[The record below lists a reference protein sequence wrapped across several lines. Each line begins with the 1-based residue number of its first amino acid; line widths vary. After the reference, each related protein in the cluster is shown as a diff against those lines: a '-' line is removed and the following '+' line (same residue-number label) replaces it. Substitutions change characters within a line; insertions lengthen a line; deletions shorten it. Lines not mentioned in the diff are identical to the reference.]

1 MAATL
6 SSNTESKYAR
16 NELEPLDD
24 ISAFDSYDRLKT
36 TIRTRVSLSERL
48 PEDLLPRRF
57 QFIKGRKLY
66 DWNDLTSFS
75 LGIWSTR
82 LKDIVEGVEPGVHQ
96 FAPVEI
102 FHKDGSPYGG
112 TFWLWQCCTMIDA
125 ISPDLGGVYKR
136 QSPFDPDYYS
146 WVIKSGGWDK
156 LAVYKE
162 KIAGRAMWRDRRY
175 PVEIFFSDAVLAA
188 MQAERT
194 EGWHITRNWKEI

>member
-1 MAATL
+1 MAATI
-6 SSNTESKYAR
+6 SGSFETKYVGYR
-16 NELEPLDD
+16 LKPMDD
-24 ISAFDSYDRLKT
+24 ISALRAYIDVGPLFG
-36 TIRTRVSLSERL
+36 RVSRSERL
-48 PEDLLPRRF
+48 PEELLPRRF
-57 QFIKGRKLY
+57 QFTKGRKLY
-66 DWNDLTSFS
+66 DWIDYTECP

-136 QSPFDPDYYS
+136 ENPWVPEDYG
-146 WVIKSGGWDK
+146 WEIKSGGDDK

-162 KIAGRAMWRDRRY
+162 KIAGRAMWRDRRFSS
-175 PVEIFFSDAVLAA
+175 VIFFSDAVLAA

-194 EGWHITRNWKEI
+194 EGWQIMYNWAEI